1 MVAVERETKR
11 KMKMKWF
18 ECSGEKVEMIY
29 QPIQARNAA
38 SAEKKFRK
46 MYSGVLNVR
55 VKEVVA

>member
-1 MVAVERETKR
+1 
-11 KMKMKWF
+11 MKWF

-29 QPIQARNAA
+29 QPIKAKNAE

-55 VKEVVA
+55 VKEFDKS